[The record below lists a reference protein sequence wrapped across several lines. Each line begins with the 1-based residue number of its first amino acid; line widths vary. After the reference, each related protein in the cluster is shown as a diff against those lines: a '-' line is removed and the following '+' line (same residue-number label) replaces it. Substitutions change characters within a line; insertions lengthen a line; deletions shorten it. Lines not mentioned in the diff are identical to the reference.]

1 MTTENPQAFAGRS
14 LSIFFSFLFFFFRGG
29 KGGGGWGREHYDMY
43 DFFSVKQNFKDI
55 SLTVIEER
63 NSKKIKTSNFNKT
76 FEDII
81 ENELD
86 FHGYSTGKMR
96 YNNSQFGGQ

>member
-1 MTTENPQAFAGRS
+1 MER
-14 LSIFFSFLFFFFRGG
+14 
-29 KGGGGWGREHYDMY
+29 GGGWGREHYDMY

-63 NSKKIKTSNFNKT
+63 NNRKIKTSNFNKT
-76 FEDII
+76 FEYII

-86 FHGYSTGKMR
+86 FHGYSTVKMR
-96 YNNSQFGGQ
+96 SNNSQFGGQ